1 MNLNVAYIIGTYPG
15 LTTTFIDREV
25 QALRQRGVH
34 LQIVSIRRPWTTLS
48 PEQKKLQKGVRYL
61 LPVNWLAF
69 LWANLWFAVLR
80 PRAYFGTFLYLISR
94 PHPSLKARGMTV
106 LHFAEGVFAAYFLRG
121 ENWDHL
127 HAHFIDRAATV
138 ALVVSRLLGIPYSLT
153 AHASDIYV
161 NPILLKEKL
170 GGAKFVATCT
180 GYNREYLSQ
189 FGEGLYNHKL
199 NCIYHGLE
207 LERYRRKPAPSP
219 DKAIL
224 LSVGQLKERKGFRY
238 LVGACR
244 ELIDRGYPVECHI
257 IGEGPLRADLEE
269 QIRQLSLEGSV
280 LLCGSLLHQEVIEQ
294 YQAAAVFVLPAVLG
308 GDGDRDG
315 IPNVILE
322 AMAMELPVVSTNH
335 SGIPE
340 VVQDRAT
347 GLLVPPADEAALAD
361 AIAKLLDDADLRR
374 RLGRNGRQTV
384 AEKFDVERNVTKL
397 LGEFAARWN

>member
-1 MNLNVAYIIGTYPG
+1 
-15 LTTTFIDREV
+15 
-25 QALRQRGVH
+25 
-34 LQIVSIRRPWTTLS
+34 
-48 PEQKKLQKGVRYL
+48 
-61 LPVNWLAF
+61 VNWLVF
-69 LWANLWFAVLR
+69 LWSNLWFAVLR

-94 PHPSLKARGMTV
+94 PHPSLKTRAMTV
-106 LHFAEGVFAAYFLRG
+106 FHFAEGVFAAYFLRG

-138 ALVVSRLLGIPYSLT
+138 ALVASRLIGIPYSLT

-180 GYNREYLSQ
+180 GYNRDYLSQ
-189 FGEGLYNHKL
+189 FGEGLFNHKL

-207 LERYRRKPAPSP
+207 LDRYRRKPAPSP

-244 ELIDRGYPVECHI
+244 LLIDRGYAVECHI
-257 IGEGPLRADLEE
+257 IGEGPLRTDLEE

-340 VVQDRAT
+340 VVQHGVT
-347 GLLVPPADEAALAD
+347 GLLVSPADEAALAE
-361 AIAKLLDDADLRR
+361 AIAKLLEDADLRR

-384 AEKFDVERNVTKL
+384 AEKFDVERNVTRL